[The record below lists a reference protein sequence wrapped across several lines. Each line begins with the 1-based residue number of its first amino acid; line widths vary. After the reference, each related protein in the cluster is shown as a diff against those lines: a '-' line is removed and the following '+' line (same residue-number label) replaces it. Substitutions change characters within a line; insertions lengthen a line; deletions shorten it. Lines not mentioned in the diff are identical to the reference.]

1 MRGRLVVSGG
11 IAVSTLLLL
20 AAPRVRPQDTIITS
34 LTLFAGTAEG
44 LWRSTNWGGS
54 WERVHGRTAG
64 VSIEGL
70 GAARAIVPIERQVWV
85 GGDGGL
91 YQSEDFG
98 ETWVPLALKQGI
110 RVLLLSRWPQA
121 DPTVFVGTSEGLFR
135 SRDGGHNFEPTALGA
150 AAVYRLDWPGP
161 DLVVACDRGVLIT
174 KDEGG
179 HFAGPGAGLPDD
191 AVRAIVLSSYFALD
205 PVLFAA
211 PAKGGVYR
219 SSDGGAS
226 WKSVGL
232 TGEKVFDLVWLGP
245 FLYAAGEQGFYRS
258 QDAGESWT
266 ELSKSP
272 GRPARLMFPLAPAA
286 GLEAFL
292 ATDRGIFRTPDAGEH
307 WDPAGLEGQDVLT
320 IATFPPPSPSAKKK
334 KHR

>member
-1 MRGRLVVSGG
+1 MRRRLVVSGG
-11 IAVSTLLLL
+11 LAVSILLLP
-20 AAPRVRPQDTIITS
+20 AIPGAGPQDTIITS

-98 ETWVPLALKQGI
+98 ETWVPLAVKQGI

-135 SRDGGHNFEPTALGA
+135 SRDGGRTFEPTALGA

-174 KDEGG
+174 KDEGD
-179 HFAGPGAGLPDD
+179 HFAGPGTGLPDD
-191 AVRAIVLSSYFALD
+191 AVRAVALSSYFALD

-211 PAKGGVYR
+211 PAKGGVFR

-232 TGEKVFDLVWLGP
+232 AGQKVFDLIWLGP
-245 FLYAAGEQGFYRS
+245 FLYAAGEEGFYRS

-292 ATDRGIFRTPDAGEH
+292 ATDQGIFRTPDAGEH
-307 WDPAGLEGQDVLT
+307 WYPAGLDGQDVLT
-320 IATFPPPSPSAKKK
+320 IATFPPPQPSAKKK
-334 KHR
+334 KRR